1 MCMCVLTVTPRADG
15 AIVGDGERACA
26 GGRLR
31 REWEV
36 AKLTLPRM
44 SAAMEIDDLSPAQMK
59 SLLLKCHNEQR
70 PPRADELCLWKP
82 AMSARRDTGLFDLM
96 DDDLLTEI
104 LVRLPVKRRIL
115 FVVNVCKQF
124 AYLATQRK
132 LFRTL
137 YLVREPMSLPR
148 HLAED
153 EDVLLN
159 VTDEMGSW
167 RLFADSLEELCIADK
182 DSSSYQTRVQSVPS
196 CHLKNLVSLTLYDFD
211 NKKHKL
217 TLTKLLMFIDL
228 CKLRELKLGYPLEG
242 NEWTRR
248 SSVLLKAT
256 CNLERLEITDL
267 ETLHIDGSEFSK
279 ILDAWWTAHGG
290 VPPLRYLC
298 TQNVEIVKLSL
309 QRLDL
314 EDLVVDSVLGRF
326 RITKD
331 ALTNQWMLSIY
342 WDLLDFDEDGE
353 LSDFTTLLQCV
364 PGLSAHVT
372 MPYEHGD
379 QLFVDVVKAKLM
391 EKYPHLTFGTE
402 KIA

>member
-1 MCMCVLTVTPRADG
+1 MD
-15 AIVGDGERACA
+15 
-26 GGRLR
+26 
-31 REWEV
+31 
-36 AKLTLPRM
+36 
-44 SAAMEIDDLSPAQMK
+44 IDDLAPAQMK
-59 SLLLKCHNEQR
+59 SLLLKCHHEQR
-70 PPRADELCLWKP
+70 PPRADELRLWKP
-82 AMSARRDTGLFDLM
+82 AVAARRDTGLFDLM
-96 DDDLLTEI
+96 DDDLLTET
-104 LVRLPVKRRIL
+104 LVRLPIKRRIL
-115 FVVNVCKQF
+115 FVINLCKQF
-124 AYLATQRK
+124 AYLATHRK

-148 HLAED
+148 DLADD

-159 VTDEMGSW
+159 VTDEVGSW
-167 RLFADSLEELCIADK
+167 RLFADSLEELCIQLCIADK
-182 DSSSYQTRVQSVPS
+182 ASSSHQTRVQSVPS

-211 NKKHKL
+211 NKKHSL
-217 TLTKLLMFIDL
+217 TFTKLLMFIDL
-228 CKLRELKLGYPLEG
+228 CKLRELKLRWALEG

-248 SSVLLKAT
+248 SSLLLKAA

-267 ETLHIDGSEFSK
+267 GTLHIDGSEFSK

-298 TQNVEIVKLSL
+298 TENVDIVKLSL

-314 EDLVVDSVLGRF
+314 EEVVVDNVLGRF

-342 WDLLDFDEDGE
+342 WDEVVFDEDGE
-353 LSDFTTLLQCV
+353 LSDLTTLLQCV

-372 MPYEHGD
+372 MPYEPGY
-379 QLFVDVVKAKLM
+379 QLFVDVMKAMLM
-391 EKYPHLTFGTE
+391 EKYPHLTFVTE